1 MGPTATGKTDLAC
14 EWMADWPFEI
24 ISIDSAM
31 IYREMNIGTAKPTR
45 DVLSHSPHHLIDIC
59 NPVESFS
66 AAECRDAVNLL
77 CDEILR
83 RGKIPLLVGGTMMYF
98 QALQQG
104 LAQLPSADP
113 MIRSELEKKAQEKG
127 WAWMHHWLSQV
138 DPITAQRVHAHDQQR
153 IQRALEVFLITHHP
167 LSILLASAKETPK
180 FLFVNIGLMPNDR
193 AWLHE
198 RIAQRFKIMLKQGL
212 IEETLALQS
221 KWKLLPS
228 MPASRLVGYR
238 QVFEYL
244 QDPMGYG
251 DLQDKGIFA
260 TRQLAKR
267 QLTWLRHWR
276 DLAVVAPDDMDFKVK
291 IQAIVADKLENK
303 R

>member
-14 EWMADWPFEI
+14 EWVAHWPFEI

-31 IYREMNIGTAKPTR
+31 IYREMNIGTAKPTL
-45 DVLSHSPHHLIDIC
+45 DVLTHIPHHLIDIR

-66 AAECRDAVNLL
+66 VAECREAVNSL
-77 CDEILR
+77 CDEILL
-83 RGKIPLLVGGTMMYF
+83 RGKIPLLVGGTMLYF

-113 MIRSELEKKAQEKG
+113 IIRSELEKKAQDKG
-127 WAWMHHWLSQV
+127 WTWMHHWLSQV
-138 DPITAQRVHAHDQQR
+138 DPITAQRVHAHDKQR
-153 IQRALEVFLITHHP
+153 IQRALEVFLLTHQP

-180 FLFVNIGLMPNDR
+180 FLFVNIGLMPNER
-193 AWLHE
+193 TWLHE
-198 RIAQRFKIMLKQGL
+198 RIVQRFKVMLKLGL

-244 QDPMGYG
+244 QDPSGYF
-251 DLQDKGIFA
+251 DLQDKAIFA

-276 DLAVVAPDDMDFKVK
+276 NLAIVAPDDTNFKLK
-291 IQAIVADKLENK
+291 IQAIVAEKLENK